1 MEEIMEKLGVE
12 LDEKFSVKIPASAEF
27 YDEVM
32 FAKYSTTNNI
42 VLAEIING
50 VGIES
55 ASLLINILN
64 GEATIVKKPWNPSK
78 MGETYWY
85 VNIYGKVDYTTYD
98 TASDTDRLRL
108 MVRNCY
114 QTVEEAEEHVDYW
127 KHVYKDM
134 PEFKEVEK

>member
-1 MEEIMEKLGVE
+1 MTMMEEIMEKLGVE
-12 LDEKFSVKIPASAEF
+12 LNEVFCISVNGSKLNGFRFIEKGPKDIVFEDIQNRGYDYF
-27 YDEVM
+27 YD
-32 FAKYSTTNNI
+32 
-42 VLAEIING
+42 L
-50 VGIES
+50 
-55 ASLLINILN
+55 LN
-64 GEATIVKKPWNPSK
+64 GAVTIIKNPWRPSK

-127 KHVYKDM
+127 KHVYEDM
-134 PEFKEVEK
+134 TEFKEVEK

>member
-1 MEEIMEKLGVE
+1 MAGNVAFY
-12 LDEKFSVKIPASAEF
+12 DSVKFVKTDESIKLVIAENDMPSLF
-27 YDEVM
+27 M
-32 FAKYSTTNNI
+32 N
-42 VLAEIING
+42 LLNG
-50 VGIES
+50 V
-55 ASLLINILN
+55 
-64 GEATIVKKPWNPSK
+64 ATIIKNPWRPSK

-127 KHVYKDM
+127 KHVYEDM
-134 PEFKEVEK
+134 TEFNPFRKRR